1 MTWSGCHNNSSFD
14 VRDCLREVQ
23 MESHISIRKLHDALF
38 MYFSFCILQIVNINI
53 NHISPGLF
61 LPLFCF
67 ELSHSWQ
74 LNESGAW
81 LLLWLIS
88 VSVSPCLTEMS
99 GTGADISQVHWKQQW
114 LENGTLYFHVS
125 MSSSEQLSQVTQPTV
140 REPPRVLHEHMH
152 LLHISVMVSTGCTYI
167 QTQTMP
173 SQLSWL
179 GDHLDLDCISRR
191 HKNNLQCIKIPPNS
205 T

>member
-1 MTWSGCHNNSSFD
+1 
-14 VRDCLREVQ
+14 
-23 MESHISIRKLHDALF
+23 MESQKYIQKLHDALF
-38 MYFSFCILQIVNINI
+38 IYYILHIVNINI
-53 NHISPGLF
+53 NHISPGMF
-61 LPLFCF
+61 LPLCCS
-67 ELSHSWQ
+67 ELPHSWQ
-74 LNESGAW
+74 LNESGAL

-88 VSVSPCLTEMS
+88 ISVSPCLTEMS

-125 MSSSEQLSQVTQPTV
+125 MSSSEQLLQVTQPTV

-167 QTQTMP
+167 QTQMMP
-173 SQLSWL
+173 SQLNWL
-179 GDHLDLDCISRR
+179 REHLDLDYISRR
-191 HKNNLQCIKIPPNS
+191 HENTLQCIKFSPNS